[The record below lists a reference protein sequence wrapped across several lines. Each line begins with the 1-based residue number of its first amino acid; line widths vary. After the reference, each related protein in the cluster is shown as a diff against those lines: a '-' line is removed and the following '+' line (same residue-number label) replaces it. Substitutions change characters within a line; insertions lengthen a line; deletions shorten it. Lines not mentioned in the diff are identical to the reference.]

1 MSKINIETSVGELID
16 KITIL
21 EIKKEKISD
30 KKSLSIINKEHSS
43 LEGTVQKDI
52 KINDEIKK
60 LWTELKKI
68 NLKLWEIEDEIR
80 LCEKNKKFDEKFV
93 ELARSVYQCN
103 DIRSKLK
110 LKINHLTGSSL
121 QEVKQ
126 YTEY

>member
-16 KITIL
+16 KMTIL

-30 KKSLSIINKEHSS
+30 EKSLSIINKEYSS
-43 LEGTVQKDI
+43 LQGTVQKDV

-60 LWTELKKI
+60 LWKELKKI
-68 NLKLWEIEDEIR
+68 NLRLWEIEDGIR

-93 ELARSVYQCN
+93 ELARSVYKCN
-103 DIRSKLK
+103 DVRSKLK
-110 LKINHLTGSSL
+110 LEINQLTGSNL

>member
-16 KITIL
+16 KMTIL

-30 KKSLSIINKEHSS
+30 EKSLSIINKEYSS
-43 LEGTVQKDI
+43 LQGTVQKDV

-60 LWTELKKI
+60 LWNELKKI
-68 NLKLWEIEDEIR
+68 NLKLWEIEDKIR

-93 ELARSVYQCN
+93 ELARSVYKCN
-103 DIRSKLK
+103 DVRSKLK
-110 LKINHLTGSSL
+110 LEINQLTGSNL

>member
-1 MSKINIETSVGELID
+1 MNKINIETSVGELID
-16 KITIL
+16 KMTIL

-30 KKSLSIINKEHSS
+30 EKSLSIINKEYSS
-43 LEGTVQKDI
+43 LQGTVQKDV

-60 LWTELKKI
+60 LWKELKKI
-68 NLKLWEIEDEIR
+68 NLRLWEIEDGIR

-93 ELARSVYQCN
+93 ELARSVYKCN
-103 DIRSKLK
+103 DVRSKLK
-110 LKINHLTGSSL
+110 LEINQLTGSNL

>member
-1 MSKINIETSVGELID
+1 MNKINVETSVGELID
-16 KITIL
+16 KMTIL

-30 KKSLSIINKEHSS
+30 EKSLSIIDKEYSS
-43 LEGTVQKDI
+43 LQVTLQKDV

-60 LWTELKKI
+60 LWNELKKI
-68 NLKLWEIEDEIR
+68 NLKLWEIEDKIR

-93 ELARSVYQCN
+93 ELARSVYKSN

-110 LKINHLTGSSL
+110 LKINQLTGSNL

>member
-1 MSKINIETSVGELID
+1 MNKVVVQTSVGELID
-16 KITIL
+16 KMTIL

-30 KKSLSIINKEHSS
+30 EKSLSIIDKEYSS
-43 LEGTVQKDI
+43 LQVTLQKDV

-60 LWTELKKI
+60 LWNELKKI
-68 NLKLWEIEDEIR
+68 NLKLWEIEDKIR

-93 ELARSVYQCN
+93 ELARSVYKSN

-110 LKINHLTGSSL
+110 LKINQLTGSNL

>member
-1 MSKINIETSVGELID
+1 MNKINVETSVGELID
-16 KITIL
+16 KMTIL

-30 KKSLSIINKEHSS
+30 EKSLSIINKEYSS
-43 LEGTVQKDI
+43 LQGTVQKDV

-60 LWTELKKI
+60 LWKELKKI
-68 NLKLWEIEDEIR
+68 NLRLWEIEDGIR

-93 ELARSVYQCN
+93 ELARSVYKCN
-103 DIRSKLK
+103 DVRSKLK
-110 LKINHLTGSSL
+110 LEINQLTGSNL

>member
-1 MSKINIETSVGELID
+1 MNKINIETSVGELID
-16 KITIL
+16 KMTIL

-30 KKSLSIINKEHSS
+30 EKSLSIIDKEYSS
-43 LEGTVQKDI
+43 LQVTLQKDV

-60 LWTELKKI
+60 LWNELKKI
-68 NLKLWEIEDEIR
+68 NLKLWEIEDKIR

-93 ELARSVYQCN
+93 ELARSVYKSN

-110 LKINHLTGSSL
+110 LKINQLTGSNL

>member
-16 KITIL
+16 KMTIL

-30 KKSLSIINKEHSS
+30 EKSLSIIDKEYSS
-43 LEGTVQKDI
+43 LQVTLQKDV

-60 LWTELKKI
+60 LWNELKKI
-68 NLKLWEIEDEIR
+68 NLKLWEIEDKIR

-93 ELARSVYQCN
+93 ELARSVYKSN

-110 LKINHLTGSSL
+110 LKINQLTGSNL

>member
-16 KITIL
+16 KMTIL

-30 KKSLSIINKEHSS
+30 EKSLSIINKEYSS
-43 LEGTVQKDI
+43 LQGTVQKDV

-60 LWTELKKI
+60 LWNELKKI
-68 NLKLWEIEDEIR
+68 NLKLWEIEDKIR

-93 ELARSVYQCN
+93 ELARSVYKSN

-110 LKINHLTGSSL
+110 LKINQLTGSNL

>member
-16 KITIL
+16 KMTIL

-30 KKSLSIINKEHSS
+30 EKSLSIIDKEYSS
-43 LEGTVQKDI
+43 LQVTLQKDV

-60 LWTELKKI
+60 LWNELKKI
-68 NLKLWEIEDEIR
+68 NLKLWEIEDKIS
-80 LCEKNKKFDEKFV
+80 LCEKNKKFDGKFV
-93 ELARSVYQCN
+93 ELARSVYKSN

-110 LKINHLTGSSL
+110 LKINQLTGSNL